1 MDLVLWWTGAIVENT
16 YGRKVFFTVLL
27 SGVLAGA
34 SIWWLTGLGGAR
46 AGSSLIGIS
55 AGVYAL
61 MLVALLDKLEHQ
73 ITVLLFFFLPVTL
86 KVRWVLGV
94 TALLTAI
101 GWIFSELPFRHV
113 WSGWTP
119 AWQDAIAHSAHLGGL
134 IFGWFAW
141 RRLNR
146 TNADLRPVPRPRS
159 QTQAGIAF
167 FPQQSPSPR
176 PTRRPFGQDFRRG
189 IRLAHPGR
197 ETQTRRPQRPPPLTP
212 HLCADSSPYFS
223 PAARP

>member
-1 MDLVLWWTGAIVENT
+1 MGIGDRAYMRTPPAAREPLSATVWTLGVLV
-16 YGRKVFFTVLL
+16 VFFIAELIQESAGAHFLKSFELTEAQPRIWQWLTHALLHDGFWHLLL

-141 RRLNR
+141 RRLN
-146 TNADLRPVPRPRS
+146 
-159 QTQAGIAF
+159 
-167 FPQQSPSPR
+167 
-176 PTRRPFGQDFRRG
+176 
-189 IRLAHPGR
+189 
-197 ETQTRRPQRPPPLTP
+197 
-212 HLCADSSPYFS
+212 
-223 PAARP
+223 